1 MKLGTL
7 KEIDVREL
15 WKHEQYDFSNWLAKE
30 ENIKMID
37 DEIGLT
43 LMLTKKFLLN
53 HIVVIW

>member
-1 MKLGTL
+1 MNNMIFFL
-7 KEIDVREL
+7 I
-15 WKHEQYDFSNWLAKE
+15 AKE

-53 HIVVIW
+53 HIVVIWQLKMK